1 MNVVDVRI
9 RKTFAAARQRA
20 FSLDVEFSVPAGVTV
35 IFGPSGSG
43 KTTILQCI
51 AGLDAPD
58 SGLIAIAGE
67 KFYDSAKKL
76 DQPTYLRRVGYVF
89 QDLALF
95 PHMSVARNV
104 GFGVRVNGTEKP
116 RLVRNALEKFQIT
129 SLAQHRPAEISG
141 GERQRVALARAL
153 ICQPRLLLLDEPF
166 SALDDELKHG
176 IIADLKR
183 WLHENAVPVLFVTH
197 NRDEAR
203 IFGDRVLLLKDG
215 KIAGEGDI
223 QAIGASQPVWVA

>member
-9 RKTFAAARQRA
+9 RKTFATARRRT

-58 SGLIAIAGE
+58 SGLISIVGE
-67 KFYDSAKKL
+67 KFYDSSQKL
-76 DQPTYLRRVGYVF
+76 DQPAYARRVGYVF

-104 GFGVRVNGTEKP
+104 GFGVRVNRTEKP
-116 RLVRNALEKFQIT
+116 RLVHNALEKFQIAA
-129 SLAQHRPAEISG
+129 LAQHRPAEISG
-141 GERQRVALARAL
+141 GEKQRVALARAL
-153 ICQPRLLLLDEPF
+153 ACHPRLLLLDEPF

-183 WLHENAVPVLFVTH
+183 WLHENAIPVLFVTH
-197 NRDEAR
+197 NRAEAR
-203 IFGDRVLLLKDG
+203 IFADRVLLLKDG
-215 KIAGEGDI
+215 KIAGEGNI
-223 QAIGASQPVWVA
+223 QEIVASQPGWVA